1 MAWVLI
7 FFLSF
12 DADGAIARVAPQ
24 LFASQEECLANARIY
39 HQIEPHALA
48 VCVEAARP

>member
-7 FFLSF
+7 FFVSF
-12 DADGAIARVAPQ
+12 DEGAIARIAPQ
-24 LFASQEECLANARIY
+24 LFSTQEECLLSARVY
-39 HQIEPHALA
+39 HRIEPRAQA